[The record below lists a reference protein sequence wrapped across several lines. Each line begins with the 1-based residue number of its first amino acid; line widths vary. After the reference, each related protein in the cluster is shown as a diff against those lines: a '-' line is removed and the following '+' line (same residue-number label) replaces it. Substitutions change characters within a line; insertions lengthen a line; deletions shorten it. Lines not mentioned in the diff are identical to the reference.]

1 MLAGDIRV
9 NVLSGNTCFARNQV
23 TQTRSVQNRTR
34 TEDLITRKTRDLQRR
49 IGHDINRIR
58 DEHEASLGGNIQQI
72 REDLTH
78 EVNGGTSKFQSGL
91 TGLLLST
98 GSDDDQVCS
107 TDNLNIIRALNGARR
122 SELNAMRHIQGL
134 GFHLRLVDIMQDDV
148 TRISAHQAGV
158 GNGSTNSSCANN
170 RNL

>member
-34 TEDLITRKTRDLQRR
+34 TEDLITRKTRDLQCR

-58 DEHEASLGGNIQQI
+58 DEHKARLGGNIQQV

-78 EVNGGTSKFQSGL
+78 EVNGGAGKFQSRL
-91 TGLLLST
+91 ARLLLGT

-107 TDNLNIIRALNGARR
+107 TNDLNIVRALNRARR
-122 SELNAMRHIQGL
+122 SELNAMRHIQGF
-134 GFHLRLVDIMQDDV
+134 GFHLRLVDIVQDDV
-148 TRISAHQAGV
+148 TRISAHQTGV
-158 GNGSTNSSCANN
+158 GNGSTNSTCANN

>member
-1 MLAGDIRV
+1 MLTGDIRV

-34 TEDLITRKTRDLQRR
+34 TEDLITRKPCNLQRR
-49 IGHDINRIR
+49 IGHDIDGVR
-58 DEHEASLGGNIQQI
+58 DEHKASLGGNIQQI

-78 EVNGGTSKFQSGL
+78 EVNGGTGKFQSRL
-91 TGLLLST
+91 TGLLLGT

-107 TDNLNIIRALNGARR
+107 TNDLNIVRALNRARR
-122 SELNAMRHIQGL
+122 SELNAMRHIQGF
-134 GFHLRLVDIMQDDV
+134 GFHLRLVDIVQDDV
-148 TRISAHQAGV
+148 TRISAHQTGV
-158 GNGSTNSSCANN
+158 GNGSTNSTCANN